1 MAAQFHLVGET
12 IAVSASNGKITYLNI
27 SAHTDRHT
35 DKQTHNTRT
44 YHIHKT
50 EKKAGGALGG
60 W

>member
-27 SAHTDRHT
+27 SAHTDRT
-35 DKQTHNTRT
+35 QDRTIYIKQ
-44 YHIHKT
+44 
-50 EKKAGGALGG
+50 KKKVGGALGG